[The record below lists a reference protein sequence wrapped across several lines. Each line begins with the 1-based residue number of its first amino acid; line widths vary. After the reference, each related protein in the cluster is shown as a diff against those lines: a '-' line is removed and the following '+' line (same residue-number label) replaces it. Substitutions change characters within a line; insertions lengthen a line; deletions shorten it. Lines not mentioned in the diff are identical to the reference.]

1 LSAAQFGDFSVSRD
15 DVVFADGDGALFA
28 PLGQVEEIL
37 STARS
42 IWKKERR
49 QAQEIQAGKKLRE
62 QLQFEEYLAK
72 RAADNTYT
80 FRQHLRSIGGAIE
93 E

>member
-1 LSAAQFGDFSVSRD
+1 
-15 DVVFADGDGALFA
+15 
-28 PLGQVEEIL
+28 
-37 STARS
+37 
-42 IWKKERR
+42 
-49 QAQEIQAGKKLRE
+49 LRE

>member
-1 LSAAQFGDFSVSRD
+1 M
-15 DVVFADGDGALFA
+15 LFA
-28 PLGQVEEIL
+28 PIQQAEEII
-37 STARS
+37 START

-49 QAQEIQAGKKLRE
+49 QAEEIRAGKKLRE
-62 QLQFEEYLAK
+62 QLQFEEYLA
-72 RAADNTYT
+72 RRRSDDETYT